1 MKRLHTVERLPLNSL
16 SVSKLDISFGFF
28 SIALL
33 LTLWAIPYE
42 DILYNIGL
50 LSVVF
55 VVFSISYT
63 LSRVNYFVSLFS
75 PNFICFFYLSLSFS
89 VGCFSAYFGYG
100 KLLNDFIDDL
110 KNVSN
115 LKVITSFIYLGLLIN
130 LSIGISYA
138 KRLEGIKSV
147 DFYSGI
153 ANYLAPTLVVG
164 IYTLTML
171 PYFLFMR
178 FSFFLLYYFF
188 F

>member
-63 LSRVNYFVSLFS
+63 LLG
-75 PNFICFFYLSLSFS
+75 L
-89 VGCFSAYFGYG
+89 
-100 KLLNDFIDDL
+100 
-110 KNVSN
+110 
-115 LKVITSFIYLGLLIN
+115 ITSFLCFH
-130 LSIGISYA
+130 
-138 KRLEGIKSV
+138 R
-147 DFYSGI
+147 
-153 ANYLAPTLVVG
+153 TLFV
-164 IYTLTML
+164 
-171 PYFLFMR
+171 
-178 FSFFLLYYFF
+178 FFIFH
-188 F
+188 